1 MQGDGGERAGGADT
15 ALIGGQYALGELL
28 GVGGSASVFAA
39 DDLETGVR
47 VAIKLLHPH
56 LCADDATR
64 AAFLAE
70 ADRAA
75 RLRDP
80 HIVRVR
86 GAGLHETGGVVMPWI
101 ALDLASGPTLRE
113 RVERHGP
120 LPVADAAAVARGIL
134 AGLAVAHAE
143 GIVHRDISPQNIVL
157 DDRTPSEDGGITPD
171 AVRILDF
178 GLADLT
184 GRAAVGGDILLGRDG
199 ANVIGN
205 AHYMSPEQAQG
216 LPVRA
221 ASDLYQVGAVLS
233 YAVTGAPP
241 FARPTTRQV
250 LEAQVSAPPPVPS
263 ALVPSARPLD
273 RIVTR
278 AMTKTPA
285 RRYRDAAEFDAAL
298 REVDA
303 RPVPVG
309 APPLHESANAGDARG
324 DAATRVLPE
333 PRTGSLDYLSPPPA
347 ATEAG
352 PRERAR
358 SGGIAAAATAIAV
371 VIGLGIWAGMSAA
384 GSAPPPT
391 PTASA
396 ATQAAPPPP
405 VASATPSLSTAA
417 APGPPPSVAPV
428 GVPPLFGTLAEAE
441 RALAAAGLALG
452 TVSRVESAEAADR
465 VLGQSPVAGAPV
477 APGAV
482 VDVTVASGYNTV
494 PPVAGSDAA
503 TAAAMLESAGFTV
516 AGRPANGTGAV
527 TATSPAAGTVLRV
540 GVTVMLRLAPTAPST
555 PSSAPTESAGAGS

>member
-1 MQGDGGERAGGADT
+1 MSGPTEGVGGD
-15 ALIGGQYALGELL
+15 ALIAGRYALGELL

-39 DDLETGVR
+39 DDLETGSR

-70 ADRAA
+70 AERAA

-86 GAGLHETGGVVMPWI
+86 GAGLHEAGGVVMPWI
-101 ALDLASGPTLRE
+101 ALDLANGPTLRE
-113 RVERHGP
+113 HVEASGP
-120 LPVADAAAVARGIL
+120 LPVRDAVAVARGIL

-143 GIVHRDISPQNIVL
+143 GIVHRDLSPQNIVL
-157 DDRTPSEDGGITPD
+157 DDRTASQGDGIDPA

-184 GRAAVGGDILLGRDG
+184 GRATVGGDILLAQEGG
-199 ANVIGN
+199 NVIGN

-221 ASDLYQVGAVLS
+221 ASDLYQVGAVLY
-233 YAVTGAPP
+233 YAATGSAPFP
-241 FARPTTRQV
+241 RPTTRQV

-285 RRYRDAAEFDAAL
+285 RRFRDAAEFDAAL
-298 REVDA
+298 ADA
-303 RPVPVG
+303 AAALTTAGTPVVAD
-309 APPLHESANAGDARG
+309 APDA
-324 DAATRVLPE
+324 DAATAVTRLLPE
-333 PRTGSLDYLSPPPA
+333 QRTGSLDYLSPVPTASDAPH
-347 ATEAG
+347 
-352 PRERAR
+352 PRGRG
-358 SGGIAAAATAIAV
+358 GGIAAAATAVAV
-371 VIGLGIWAGMSAA
+371 VVGLGIWAGMSAA
-384 GSAPPPT
+384 TSAPQPSPSASVEVLPTPLDETPSATPTPT
-391 PTASA
+391 PTASDPA
-396 ATQAAPPPP
+396 PSPTPTVVTVAAP
-405 VASATPSLSTAA
+405 T
-417 APGPPPSVAPV
+417 
-428 GVPPLFGTLAEAE
+428 LFGQLADAE
-441 RALAAAGLALG
+441 RALAAVGLVLG
-452 TVSRVESAEAADR
+452 RVTRAESPEAADR
-465 VLGQSPVAGAPV
+465 VLSQNPVPGTAL
-477 APGAV
+477 APGAA

-516 AGRPANGTGAV
+516 AGRPADPRAVVAGTQPGSGAV
-527 TATSPAAGTVLRV
+527 VRV
-540 GVTVMLRLAPTAPST
+540 GVAVTLRIVDTPTSGPTSSPSDTPPPKGAP
-555 PSSAPTESAGAGS
+555 